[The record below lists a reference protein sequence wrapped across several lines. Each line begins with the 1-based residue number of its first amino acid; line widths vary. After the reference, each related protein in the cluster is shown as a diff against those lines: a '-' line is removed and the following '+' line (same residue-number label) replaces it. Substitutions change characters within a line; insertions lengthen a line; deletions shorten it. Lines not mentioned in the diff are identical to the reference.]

1 MQTLKTKI
9 HTYSFNTAK
18 PAEAAAY
25 AELCAR
31 LRADGRDF
39 FHVLADTRNSSNYP
53 TFADG
58 QEIELET
65 DCLFSNQWNSTT
77 ARVFDWYEGIYSNRA
92 MRIGHYLEIT
102 DEMRAIREKTL
113 VCGYCGAKYPEG
125 INYGPYNPNFT
136 GQFCIRCLDS
146 EYLKP
151 ADLPLLRLL
160 PVAQHMPK
168 RAELTDQE
176 RAELMPQYIARQTT
190 GNDSRAVARAAKIR
204 ADVESKYAKAKETA
218 EAEYRGMTWLLDRGV
233 SVDNCIY
240 YNHTK
245 KFSFGWRS
253 PVSVDVEIALRAM
266 LAEFPYAFDI
276 KIDQNTVT
284 AHAGN

>member
-9 HTYSFNTAK
+9 HTYSFDTTK

-25 AELCAR
+25 AELCTR

-53 TFADG
+53 AFADG

-77 ARVFDWYEGIYSNRA
+77 ARVFDWYEGIYPNRA

-125 INYGPYNPNFT
+125 INYGPYDPNFT
-136 GQFCIRCLDS
+136 GQFCVRCFDS

-151 ADLPLLRLL
+151 ADLYLLRLL
-160 PVAQHMPK
+160 PVALHMP
-168 RAELTDQE
+168 E
-176 RAELMPQYIARQTT
+176 RAALTPDERSQLTPVYIWRQTK
-190 GNDSRAVARAAKIR
+190 GAGARAVARAVKIR

-218 EAEYRGMTWLLDRGV
+218 ETEYRGMTWLLDRGV

-240 YNHTK
+240 YNHTQ

-253 PVSVDVEIALRAM
+253 PVSVDVEIALRAL
-266 LAEFPYAFDI
+266 LAAFPYAYEI

-284 AHAGN
+284 ANACN